1 MAGEEHGNHQYLEM
15 ELTTWQVQVKVHW
28 SYYGSND
35 DKNEGLSIPK
45 NGHHL

>member
-1 MAGEEHGNHQYLEM
+1 
-15 ELTTWQVQVKVHW
+15 VQVKVHW

-45 NGHHL
+45 NGHHV